1 MEVGFHFVDHLVS
14 MSFPLQ
20 DANVNSFVD
29 ALDLVEHFVLVE
41 VDPFLGLNSQQIVE
55 VFNFSLGWWASEINN
70 IFPKVKKKTVVS
82 FKYYHSIFFSGKL
95 FKH

>member
-29 ALDLVEHFVLVE
+29 ALDLVEHRLLVM
-41 VDPFLGLNSQQIVE
+41 VDPFLGLNPQQIVE
-55 VFNFSLGWWASEINN
+55 VFNFSLSRWASEID
-70 IFPKVKKKTVVS
+70 K
-82 FKYYHSIFFSGKL
+82 FFSMQL
-95 FKH
+95 VYYDPLL